1 MDQVI
6 GQHAENDYRLQQRE
20 ERGERG
26 VTDAGDQITV
36 VLNYVHFA
44 SRTAG
49 KRVIAIENAPVKVSE
64 ILITD
69 ANIVKITYDID
80 QGTNYFEGQDQQDEN
95 RKR

>member
-1 MDQVI
+1 MDQVKC
-6 GQHAENDYRLQQRE
+6 QHAENDHRLQQRE

-26 VTDAGDQITV
+26 VTDAGYQITV
-36 VLNYVHFA
+36 ILYYVYFA

-49 KRVIAIENAPVKVSE
+49 KRVIAIENAPVKISE

-80 QGTNYFEGQDQQDEN
+80 QGTNYFEGQDQHNEN
-95 RKR
+95 R